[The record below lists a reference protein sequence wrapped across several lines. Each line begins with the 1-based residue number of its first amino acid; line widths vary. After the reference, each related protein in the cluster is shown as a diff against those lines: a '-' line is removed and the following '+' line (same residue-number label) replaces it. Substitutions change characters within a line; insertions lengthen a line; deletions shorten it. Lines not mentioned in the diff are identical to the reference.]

1 MSDNP
6 FFKTLEE
13 RYFQG
18 EYVYNYGGFAPQ
30 LLFIPPP
37 PPSPSPSP
45 SITPTNTPTPSI
57 TPTNTPTP
65 SITPTITPSIT
76 PSITPT
82 ITLTPSPTITLT
94 STSSPTP
101 TPSAPASDADAN
113 AYLSAVV
120 SAGGTGIT
128 PTISAATTTMFV
140 SLKSAGLYTKLYTLY
155 PMLGGNYAGCKF
167 NAKNPLNTDAAYRL
181 LGTGANTWWSS
192 KGFYNGGTN
201 NYANSYFN
209 PTTAGVSG
217 NSFCMFAHISIS
229 GTTGYDIGG
238 ASLNAWF
245 GLSTNDINRFR
256 GEIEMTG
263 FNTIS
268 NTGGTLGFQS
278 VSRTNATEMYW
289 VRDGGAVNTFA
300 VGSPGGIPNTNIF
313 ISAYQGVGA
322 YTHRGIATCG
332 WSSGLSTAELGNLRD
347 IINTFESN
355 LTR

>member
-57 TPTNTPTP
+57 TPTI
-65 SITPTITPSIT
+65 SLT

-101 TPSAPASDADAN
+101 TPSAPASDPDAN

-167 NAKNPLNTDAAYRL
+167 NAINPLNTDAAYRL

-192 KGFYNGGTN
+192 KGFWGGGTSQ
-201 NYANSYFN
+201 YANSYFN
-209 PTTAGVSG
+209 PTSAGVSG

-238 ASLNAWF
+238 ASSNAWF
-245 GLSTNDINRFR
+245 GLSTNNSNTFG
-256 GEIEMTG
+256 GEIEMNN
-263 FNTIS
+263 FNIIS

-278 VSRTNATEMYW
+278 VSRTNDTEMYW

-300 VGSPGGIPNTNIF
+300 VGSPGGIPNTQIF

-322 YTHRGIATCG
+322 YTFRGIATCG